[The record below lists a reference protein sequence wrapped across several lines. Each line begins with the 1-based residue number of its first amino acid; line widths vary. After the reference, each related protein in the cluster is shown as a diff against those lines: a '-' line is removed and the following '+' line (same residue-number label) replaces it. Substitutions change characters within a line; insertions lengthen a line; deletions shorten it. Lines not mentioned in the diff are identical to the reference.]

1 MAHIRSRYIS
11 QTLKK
16 LLAFSPLVGILG
28 HRQVG
33 KTTVL
38 EKHASFYI
46 TLDKKNE
53 LQQALSDPEAFIDKF
68 HGKSNGIDE
77 AQMAPGIF
85 PALKERVRKD
95 KIPGQFLL
103 SGSVRF
109 TSRKAIRESLTGRI
123 VNAELLPFSVS
134 ELHQDPP
141 SNLLEKL
148 LLAKDLNR
156 YILENQL
163 ELKETK
169 KYKASLQKYLQH
181 GGLPGICF
189 IREESIRNSR
199 IVEQLTTI
207 LDRDLRT
214 VYPTTI
220 PYSQLFDYL
229 SALSVNEGLP
239 IKYSEFKK
247 STGISEVTQKKLLY
261 ALESIFLIR
270 RIPLGAGGQKG
281 FVCYLEDQAEAL
293 FLDPEKSISTQTEG
307 LIYRNSRVHFN
318 YQIGSS
324 YRYFHYLTRSGARVP
339 IAIEKNQSI
348 LGFIP
353 LKEDQPSKSELASA
367 KSFLK
372 TYANSKIVYL
382 SPSYQCEVLTDR
394 EIILPLTCIG

>member
-1 MAHIRSRYIS
+1 MAHIRPRYLS
-11 QTLKK
+11 HTLKK

-38 EKHASFYI
+38 EKHSSFYI
-46 TLDKKNE
+46 TLDKKSE
-53 LQQALSDPEAFIDKF
+53 LQQALSDPELFIDKF

-77 AQMAPGIF
+77 AQFAPGIF
-85 PALKERVRKD
+85 PALKERVRKN

-123 VNAELLPFSVS
+123 VNAELLPFSVG
-134 ELHQDPP
+134 ELHQDPQ
-141 SNLLEKL
+141 SQLLDKL
-148 LLAKDLNR
+148 LATKDLHR

-163 ELKETK
+163 EIKETK
-169 KYKASLQKYLQH
+169 KFKTSLEKYLRH
-181 GGLPGICF
+181 GGLPGVCF
-189 IREESIRNSR
+189 IREESLRNSR
-199 IVEQLTTI
+199 ISEQLTTI

-220 PYSQLFDYL
+220 PYSQLFDFL
-229 SALSVNEGLP
+229 SALSTQEGLP
-239 IKYSEFKK
+239 IKYSDLKK
-247 STGISEVTQKKLLY
+247 ITGISEVTQKKLLY

-270 RIPLGAGGQKG
+270 RIPLGSGGQKG

-293 FLDPEKSISTQTEG
+293 FLDSQKSLQTQIEG

-318 YQIGSS
+318 YQVGNS

-339 IAIEKNQSI
+339 IALEKDHSI

-353 LKEDQPSKSELASA
+353 LKEDSPSRSDLASA

-372 TYANSKIVYL
+372 TYASSKIIYL
-382 SPSYQCEVLTDR
+382 SPTYKCEVLSDR
-394 EIILPLTCIG
+394 EIILPLTCIC